1 MLTFIRCGW
10 YTMPVLSTLID
21 IHSIFADQNDLIIK
35 KYTVDGVHPSEAGY
49 EVWTNYI
56 IDYVN

>member
-1 MLTFIRCGW
+1 
-10 YTMPVLSTLID
+10 MPVLSTLID